1 MPRWYHEVT
10 LQKRNLW
17 RMQSQLQILQIN
29 DFIGKPYSFQ
39 ARKKGKSPRR
49 SSVRSLSSSA
59 INWNLPFERS
69 LSLAQLV
76 TLGWKRIWT
85 KTYQNLKC
93 ISKCAIPRS
102 APFRK
107 DSFSVQPRHLHHRP
121 ASSPRKGRIY
131 LNRAK
136 DAKFEYEFLETLTKT
151 EKTRKYF
158 RTTNFTRAY

>member
-1 MPRWYHEVT
+1 MSRWYHVIE

-17 RMQSQLQILQIN
+17 RMQSQLQILQTN
-29 DFIGKPYSFQ
+29 YFIDKPPSFH
-39 ARKKGKSPRR
+39 ARKNEKSPRR

-76 TLGWKRIWT
+76 TFGWTRIWR
-85 KTYQNLKC
+85 KNHQNFIS
-93 ISKCAIPRS
+93 ISKSAIPSS

-107 DSFSVQPRHLHHRP
+107 DSFSVQPRYLHHRP
-121 ASSPRKGRIY
+121 ASSPRKGRLY

-136 DAKFEYEFLETLTKT
+136 DAKFEDEFVKI

-158 RTTNFTRAY
+158 RTTNFTGAQ